1 MKPCLKKKSQSI
13 PFFYWEL
20 FQLIIQNRFCLKSY
34 IDRLHKNWNFVYLLK
49 YSSPHTFSSKTHNY
63 FFLALFHLYKYS
75 WPLSKIQMDAFLCYV
90 SYRVMWVS
98 KREKWY
104 EIMFCLHYLNV
115 GIWTYFTKICHFRSS
130 SLTTNLKNKIPDI
143 LWQNWN
149 LKWIRHKVGRNR

>member
-1 MKPCLKKKSQSI
+1 M
-13 PFFYWEL
+13 
-20 FQLIIQNRFCLKSY
+20 
-34 IDRLHKNWNFVYLLK
+34 YLLK

-98 KREKWY
+98 KRKKWY

-115 GIWTYFTKICHFRSS
+115 GIWTYIIKICHFRSS

-149 LKWIRHKVGRNR
+149 LKWIRHGSELMVWRNGGRRALEFLELCSRIKSSGQLLTFSWL